1 MQRLTVS
8 EAAKTLG
15 VSAQA
20 VHGRIKRE
28 TIEHEVGDDGKLYVY
43 IPDGDVDTSF
53 NNTVVNDYI
62 TTLKS
67 EIESLKA
74 DREVWQEEAKRK
86 DAIIMVL
93 TNRIPELEALSEA
106 TESRESSTD
115 KES

>member
-43 IPDGDVDTSF
+43 IPDDDVDNSF

-62 TTLKS
+62 TALKS

-74 DREVWQEEAKRK
+74 DR
-86 DAIIMVL
+86 
-93 TNRIPELEALSEA
+93 
-106 TESRESSTD
+106 
-115 KES
+115 